1 VVEAAAILLGKIR
14 PGQGLNTS
22 ELKDGFLWL
31 CRMIASANANRA
43 NIFCEAINQYP
54 TITGQQNYTL
64 GANGI
69 WNGARPMRITRA
81 NLLLPTSPTIRR
93 HIEILTAAQWARIP
107 LQATNPFPPA
117 GSAGGIDTW
126 PASLYCDYAF
136 PLANIFLYP
145 APDAVY
151 QIELYTWLAN
161 AKPANLQSGIIV
173 PDGYEE
179 FFITS
184 LAIRLAGTYRMEVPP
199 HVQQLYSYAMTNIQR
214 ANAAAHCP
222 TLSSD
227 AGRSGGLYNWLT
239 GLRG

>member
-1 VVEAAAILLGKIR
+1 MGAFGGTLWGGGATGQGGLVVYPSAQSVVEAAAILLGKIR

-93 HIEILTAAQWARIP
+93 HIEILTAAQWAPSDRSRLPDPSERPP
-107 LQATNPFPPA
+107 L
-117 GSAGGIDTW
+117 
-126 PASLYCDYAF
+126 
-136 PLANIFLYP
+136 
-145 APDAVY
+145 
-151 QIELYTWLAN
+151 
-161 AKPANLQSGIIV
+161 
-173 PDGYEE
+173 
-179 FFITS
+179 
-184 LAIRLAGTYRMEVPP
+184 P
-199 HVQQLYSYAMTNIQR
+199 HPGA
-214 ANAAAHCP
+214 
-222 TLSSD
+222 
-227 AGRSGGLYNWLT
+227 AGRSPGTPSSSRARPQEG
-239 GLRG
+239 RGSSRSEERRVGKECRSRWSPY